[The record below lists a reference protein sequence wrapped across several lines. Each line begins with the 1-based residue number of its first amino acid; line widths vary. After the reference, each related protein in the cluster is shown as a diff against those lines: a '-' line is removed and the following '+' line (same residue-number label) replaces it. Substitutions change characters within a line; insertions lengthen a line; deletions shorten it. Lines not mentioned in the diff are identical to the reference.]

1 MYFDHLLFALHCRS
15 GVAAS
20 AGRGKPV
27 PRAHVDYTLTSGPSR
42 LKELLPEEAES
53 LQKTPYA
60 VIQVQWHGP
69 SLTGSPLSQYN
80 PAVLALPQ
88 ALHTKATETMT

>member
-1 MYFDHLLFALHCRS
+1 MYFDHLLFALHCRA

-27 PRAHVDYTLTSGPSR
+27 PQAHVDYTLTSGPGR
-42 LKELLPEEAES
+42 LKELLPEEAET
-53 LQKTPYA
+53 LQMTPYA

-69 SLTGSPLSQYN
+69 SLVDPQPNLYSLDVF
-80 PAVLALPQ
+80 ALLHVLRTSA
-88 ALHTKATETMT
+88 A